1 MRIIPRV
8 SVGKTVSN
16 EIGYSA
22 LVDGANTYYF
32 DQYRICYGKPGYPEY
47 AFDIWVS

>member
-22 LVDGANTYYF
+22 RVDGANTHYF
-32 DQYRICYGKPGYPEY
+32 DQYRMCYGKPFYPEY
-47 AFDIWVS
+47 AFVIWGS